1 MRSRILCKMTNTCLF
16 ASLVI
21 ENGKH
26 YWKSDEGAYL
36 GEVGKLPEYYRV
48 VKIIDERRKE

>member
-1 MRSRILCKMTNTCLF
+1 MTNTCLF